1 MMRRQEVVNYI
12 PPPKDSGLPVLSD
25 TLKAKDQEYKRLI
38 GGANA
43 GVGAPWDGLLEDLA
57 KMNPAT
63 AGHRKEDLY
72 MLAGA
77 NLLDD
82 WSTSLGRLMFGQ
94 TVEEAEAMGWPRS
107 GKAVGMTIK
116 QVGYCFDIMCE
127 GVEILREWGVFKPAS
142 KIKGRVDLVVEWA
155 TEEVMDAFGQVGGF
169 LQYTRWMKELA
180 MSKESKGNHVNRVF
194 HEQAQECRKKGD

>member
-1 MMRRQEVVNYI
+1 LRRQEVVNYM

-38 GGANA
+38 GWANV

-77 NLLDD
+77 NLSDD

-116 QVGYCFDIMCE
+116 QVGYCFNIMCE
-127 GVEILREWGVFKPAS
+127 GVEILREWGFFKPAS
-142 KIKGRVDLVVEWA
+142 NIKGRVDLVVEWA
-155 TEEVMDAFGQVGGF
+155 TEEVMEAFGKVGGF
-169 LQYTRWMKELA
+169 LQYTRWMKELT
-180 MSKESKGNHVNRVF
+180 MSEESKENHVNRVF
-194 HEQAQECRKKGD
+194 

>member
-1 MMRRQEVVNYI
+1 MLRRQEVVNYM

-38 GGANA
+38 GGANV

-63 AGHRKEDLY
+63 AGHRKEDPY

-82 WSTSLGRLMFGQ
+82 
-94 TVEEAEAMGWPRS
+94 
-107 GKAVGMTIK
+107 
-116 QVGYCFDIMCE
+116 
-127 GVEILREWGVFKPAS
+127 
-142 KIKGRVDLVVEWA
+142 
-155 TEEVMDAFGQVGGF
+155 
-169 LQYTRWMKELA
+169 
-180 MSKESKGNHVNRVF
+180 
-194 HEQAQECRKKGD
+194 